1 MLSKVKFMM
10 KLNFVSNLC
19 SACRQTITRMGV
31 EEAVKEAPKAAMDII
46 ALLRDLV
53 FYLGLMT
60 PACFEDLVR
69 LLLPLLSNN
78 PPSSFPLFHILP
90 SFFSLLFLLF
100 SPLPSPPSL
109 FSLSGG

>member
-1 MLSKVKFMM
+1 
-10 KLNFVSNLC
+10 
-19 SACRQTITRMGV
+19 MGV

-69 LLLPLLSNN
+69 LLLPLLSCCLL
-78 PPSSFPLFHILP
+78 PYHFHTVHI
-90 SFFSLLFLLF
+90 SI
-100 SPLPSPPSL
+100 
-109 FSLSGG
+109 GGRVGYIGG